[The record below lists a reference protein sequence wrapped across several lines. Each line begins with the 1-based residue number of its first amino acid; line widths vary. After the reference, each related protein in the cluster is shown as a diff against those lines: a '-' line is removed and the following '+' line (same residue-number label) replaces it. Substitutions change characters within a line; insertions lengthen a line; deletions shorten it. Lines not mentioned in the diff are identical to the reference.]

1 MLKRVHSIILSL
13 FLCLSFS
20 VSAAPNQPIRVAL
33 DDLPGVDMLGILIA
47 FERAKEKGVDIK
59 VSYLQSEGMA
69 MRSILNRQADIG
81 MGTPY
86 QQIQKNGHPIRM
98 FYQLSKLRFHPMV
111 NSNYFSSWKDLDGI
125 EMYTHGSGSGTEAV
139 MNMMAKQHNISYSKM
154 GYLPGSGVRANAM
167 IHGRIKAT
175 VVDTER
181 KNMLLAL
188 PNSPFKT
195 LPLPEIN
202 ASDET
207 LYAHQSFIKSHR
219 EELEIIVKELLYVW
233 NETVKH
239 PDFILKERERYNLLP
254 RLKQEDD
261 ILTYYSEMS
270 EAGALPLDGG
280 LGKAFTADV
289 EFYKYAGTIKGDISS
304 LKMENYWDFSILES
318 FYNP

>member
-111 NSNYFSSWKDLDGI
+111 NSTYFSSWKDLDGI

-207 LYAHQSFIKSHR
+207 LYAHKSFIESHR
-219 EELEIIVKELLYVW
+219 EELKIIVQELMYVW
-233 NETVKH
+233 NKTVEQ
-239 PDFILKERERYNLLP
+239 PEFILQAREQYNLLP
-254 RLKQEDD
+254 RLKHKDE
-261 ILTYYSEMS
+261 ILAYYSEM
-270 EAGALPLDGG
+270 AKADAFPLDGG
-280 LGKAFTADV
+280 LGKAFPADI
-289 EFYKYAGTIKGDISS
+289 EFYKHAGTIQGDISS
-304 LKMENYWDFSILES
+304 LQAENYWDFSILKS
-318 FYNP
+318 VSSQ